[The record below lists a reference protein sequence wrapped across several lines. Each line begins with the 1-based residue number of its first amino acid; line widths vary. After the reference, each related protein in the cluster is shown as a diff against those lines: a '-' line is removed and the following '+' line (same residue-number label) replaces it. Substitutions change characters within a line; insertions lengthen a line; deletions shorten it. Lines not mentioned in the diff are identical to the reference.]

1 MLLIQNIETIIDRV
15 VLREWWVENYELI
28 GDNQYQFLVSNIKTL
43 KKFTIQVERLPIGD
57 KKLIYEV
64 WAWKEDGNIVRRK
77 ICIVLTG
84 IICLVLIALV
94 VVLLKSSIIN

>member
-15 VLREWWVENYELI
+15 VLGEWWVENYELI
-28 GDNQYQFLVSNIKTL
+28 GDNQYQFLVSNIKTH

-64 WAWKEDGNIVRRK
+64 WAWKEDGNIVRRMVDLKHFKQVDDFAKVLEK
-77 ICIVLTG
+77 I
-84 IICLVLIALV
+84 
-94 VVLLKSSIIN
+94 IINYSNE